1 MSGYVELTP
10 LKDFTFTSR
19 INGTLNHSRRGQYW
33 GNQRQPSGVMRVRL
47 TLPITN
53 NAWNYRGENILAY
66 STTLAKAHTVGGSLI
81 TSWNKNQSESQHAA
95 TSGQMVDQWSFWR
108 LTSGSSPHVESDFA
122 QTQKMS
128 FAFRLNY
135 SYKSK
140 YLFNFSTRWDGV
152 SQFSAGHKWDAF
164 PAGAIAWR
172 ISDEAFMEKTRS
184 WLDNLKLRVSYGIT
198 GNSGGTDAYSTTTQ
212 AYVYSASGVSV
223 NGKIVPFTQYWRL
236 TAAPTSVGKK
246 SYNWN
251 IGLTSAY

>member
-1 MSGYVELTP
+1 MVVLAV
-10 LKDFTFTSR
+10 DFGF
-19 INGTLNHSRRGQYW
+19 
-33 GNQRQPSGVMRVRL
+33 
-47 TLPITN
+47 
-53 NAWNYRGENILAY
+53 
-66 STTLAKAHTVGGSLI
+66 
-81 TSWNKNQSESQHAA
+81 
-95 TSGQMVDQWSFWR
+95 
-108 LTSGSSPHVESDFA
+108 SPHVESDFA

-223 NGKIVPFTQYWRL
+223 NGKIVPFTQYSETYGSADLGWENR
-236 TAAPTSVGKK
+236 TTGTSV
-246 SYNWN
+246 W
-251 IGLTSAY
+251 TSAY

>member
-1 MSGYVELTP
+1 M
-10 LKDFTFTSR
+10 
-19 INGTLNHSRRGQYW
+19 
-33 GNQRQPSGVMRVRL
+33 
-47 TLPITN
+47 
-53 NAWNYRGENILAY
+53 
-66 STTLAKAHTVGGSLI
+66 
-81 TSWNKNQSESQHAA
+81 AA
-95 TSGQMVDQWSFWR
+95 ASGQMVDQWSFWR

-152 SQFSAGHKWDAF
+152 SQFSARHKWDAF

-198 GNSGGTDAYSTTTQ
+198 GNSGGTDAYSTTTKPTYILP
-212 AYVYSASGVSV
+212 AESPSMEKSFLSH
-223 NGKIVPFTQYWRL
+223 NTRRL
-236 TAAPTSVGKK
+236 TAVPTSVGKNRTTGT
-246 SYNWN
+246 SVW
-251 IGLTSAY
+251 TSAY